1 MEWPVGD
8 LNVIRGQHRAL
19 AWFDSAIRRVA
30 EPARRHVDRGGTHRP
45 GHLAAGM
52 KGIAR
57 QNSTAA
63 RVNMS
68 PCSTS
73 DASSNE
79 RGRAEAVSPSH
90 HHRARARRPASCHRC
105 RSRKIVMD
113 APTLLA
119 ISRTG
124 LPSRAIALA
133 LVKSNTLSQPKP
145 VRKPALV
152 YRSRSICWTIGRM
165 SHARDRL
172 AGAASVPL
180 LIATSRII
188 SPSPTPTCA
197 AVGNWGERL
206 QIRRARTPAPAR
218 SGSHSRSPDRPRYRH
233 TIPHYW
239 RK

>member
-1 MEWPVGD
+1 MVR
-8 LNVIRGQHRAL
+8 LSHQA
-19 AWFDSAIRRVA
+19 
-30 EPARRHVDRGGTHRP
+30 RGGTGSAPCRSRRQHRP
-45 GHLAAGM
+45 GHLAAAM

-68 PCSTS
+68 PCSAC
-73 DASSNE
+73 DASSIE
-79 RGRAEAVSPSH
+79 RGGAEAVSPSH

-105 RSRKIVMD
+105 RSRKVAMD
-113 APTLLA
+113 APTLLP

-124 LPSRAIALA
+124 LPRRAIALA
-133 LVKSNTLSQPKP
+133 LVRSNTLSQPKP
-145 VRKPALV
+145 VRKSALV

-165 SHARDRL
+165 SPARDRL

-188 SPSPTPTCA
+188 FRLSAPICA
-197 AVGNWGERL
+197 VVRNWAERL
-206 QIRRARTPAPAR
+206 QIRREGPPAPAR
-218 SGSHSRSPDRPRYRH
+218 SGSHSRSPDRPRCRH
-233 TIPHYW
+233 TIPRYW